1 MIKINTKSLEYILK
15 VTPAEQNIM
24 LVGRH
29 GIGKSK
35 IIENYFKRNGFKVV
49 NLFLGQMSDPGDL
62 IGLPQKN
69 EKLGQ
74 TEFLLP
80 YWFPTDNQPI
90 VLFLDELNRA
100 RPEVLQ
106 TIMDLTLNRKLAGKS
121 LPEGSRIISAVNNG
135 EQYSLTEL
143 DPALVSR
150 FNVYEFVP
158 SVEEWLHWAEYVGI
172 DRRIISFIQENPNM
186 LDGTEYDKSI
196 MGLERTPDRRS
207 WERLSDVMQNMSEIG
222 KLELDV
228 FSGIIGVAA
237 ASQFYSSI
245 SEHRIISAV
254 EILNSKNFNSIKTQL
269 ENYKISELAVIN
281 ESIFCFLDVENY
293 DSSSENQILSNLE
306 NYFELINKMESKE
319 PIAHF
324 VNLFAGANYPH
335 AVTTIVTKCEKIYN
349 AIQEFILKIGQN

>member
-1 MIKINTKSLEYILK
+1 MNSSNVTKVDEVRQELRDLMRYIDKKDLDPIISDFDDAIASFEDADEEEVDFRITIDDFKTLE
-15 VTPAEQNIM
+15 
-24 LVGRH
+24 
-29 GIGKSK
+29 
-35 IIENYFKRNGFKVV
+35 
-49 NLFLGQMSDPGDL
+49 
-62 IGLPQKN
+62 
-69 EKLGQ
+69 EK
-74 TEFLLP
+74 
-80 YWFPTDNQPI
+80 
-90 VLFLDELNRA
+90 VLF
-100 RPEVLQ
+100 
-106 TIMDLTLNRKLAGKS
+106 
-121 LPEGSRIISAVNNG
+121 
-135 EQYSLTEL
+135 
-143 DPALVSR
+143 
-150 FNVYEFVP
+150 
-158 SVEEWLHWAEYVGI
+158 
-172 DRRIISFIQENPNM
+172 FIQENPNM

-293 DSSSENQILSNLE
+293 DSTSENQILSNLE